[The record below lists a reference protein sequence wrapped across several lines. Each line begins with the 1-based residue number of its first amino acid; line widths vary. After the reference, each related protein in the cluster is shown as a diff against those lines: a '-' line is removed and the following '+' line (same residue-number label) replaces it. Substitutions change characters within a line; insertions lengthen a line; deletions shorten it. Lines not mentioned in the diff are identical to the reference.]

1 MNTRELDVTGSPR
14 LVTLRLES
22 LMRDPSGISHA
33 YGRRRAFADEHMPV
47 PTGPGPRR
55 STQSIY
61 NTRLSEVLT
70 SHHGSTGL
78 PPGTAGEPKRHAE
91 EVQGERVSECVD
103 GISEAN
109 EYSRN
114 EDASATT
121 SSGRASLEPERR
133 SNVSTGKGR
142 LVVRKPEVGESGI
155 SEDDSEPELEDE
167 EYEQTSVEWW
177 TGKRSFFLRSLCA
190 QRVIPCERYAL

>member
-1 MNTRELDVTGSPR
+1 
-14 LVTLRLES
+14 
-22 LMRDPSGISHA
+22 MR
-33 YGRRRAFADEHMPV
+33 R
-47 PTGPGPRR
+47 
-55 STQSIY
+55 
-61 NTRLSEVLT
+61 
-70 SHHGSTGL
+70 
-78 PPGTAGEPKRHAE
+78 
-91 EVQGERVSECVD
+91 

-109 EYSRN
+109 EISRKK
-114 EDASATT
+114 DASATT

-142 LVVRKPEVGESGI
+142 LVVLKPEVGESGI

-177 TGKRSFFLRSLCA
+177 TGKRSFFSRSLCA